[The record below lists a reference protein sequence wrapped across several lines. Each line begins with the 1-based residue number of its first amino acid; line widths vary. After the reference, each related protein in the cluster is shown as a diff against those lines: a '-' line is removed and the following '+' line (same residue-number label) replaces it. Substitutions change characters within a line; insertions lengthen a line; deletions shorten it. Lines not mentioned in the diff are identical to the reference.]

1 MRITV
6 VTLGLAATLFVL
18 IWTLS
23 REQPATALNEEAHAQ
38 SRIGGVA
45 VEAAAAGGRRTVV
58 EDQAADDP
66 REGLVPLT
74 DLGLI
79 RQALRV
85 ARATRT
91 NDGMRIS
98 EATIPLIYEHGNL
111 LRAMEIVRAGRL
123 PDVVAAYCRAQPA
136 EVRPGLATT
145 VWDAEIGVA
154 FSVFYAVVKHNN
166 AYTPPVLFQGAPVDG
181 FSFTVEALR
190 LIPSFG
196 ETARER
202 LLTLL
207 ASAVSDDGEAWV
219 GPAYFRAV
227 LALREA
233 APEHAEVYAVLL
245 EKMGLSMN
253 MEQALMEL
261 SPMLEDP
268 TDPGFASAL
277 RGLLA
282 HEPLRGLA
290 VAAAR
295 EGFDSAPDST
305 RRLLALTIAS
315 HSEPQDAVDF
325 LTDRDDP
332 LLLGAFRKIGAR
344 EGGQEALFV
353 KYQDLLQADV
363 DPDAR
368 ALLLGGMTDGDEIR
382 TLDYVLAT
390 DPSAAVRTTAV
401 MSLVRAQGDQVSPS
415 AMEALERGLRGFRNP
430 QEGLEPHGA
439 VACLGNI
446 LTTSRDEQTRGRATR
461 LLIEVA
467 GGAEYEGPV
476 RRGALEN
483 LKRHASIGSVEI
495 EALRASL
502 P

>member
-1 MRITV
+1 MRITA
-6 VTLGLAATLFVL
+6 VTIGLAAALFVL
-18 IWTLS
+18 IWTLR
-23 REQPATALNEEAHAQ
+23 RELPAAVLNEEAHA
-38 SRIGGVA
+38 RPRTEGVA
-45 VEAAAAGGRRTVV
+45 VAAARAAERRTVV
-58 EDQAADDP
+58 EDQAAEDP

-85 ARATRT
+85 SQATRT

-98 EATIPLIYEHGNL
+98 EAAVPLIYEHGNL
-111 LRAMEIVRAGRL
+111 LRAMEIVRSGRL
-123 PDVVAAYCRAQPA
+123 PDVVAAYCRAQLP

-145 VWDAEIGVA
+145 VWDAEIGLA
-154 FSVFYAVVKHNN
+154 FTLFYAVVKHNN

-196 ETARER
+196 KAARER
-202 LLTLL
+202 LLALL
-207 ASAVSDDGEAWV
+207 AGAVSDGGEAWV

-227 LALREA
+227 LALRDA

-253 MEQALMEL
+253 MEQALLEL

-268 TDPGFASAL
+268 TDPAFASAL

-295 EGFDSAPDST
+295 EGFDRASAST
-305 RRLLALTIAS
+305 QRLLALTIAA
-315 HSEPQDAVDF
+315 HSEPVDAVEF
-325 LTDRDDP
+325 LTERGDP
-332 LLLGAFRKIGAR
+332 LLLGAFRRIGER
-344 EGGQEALFV
+344 EGGQAALFG
-353 KYQDLLQADV
+353 KYQDLLQENA
-363 DPDAR
+363 DPDAL
-368 ALLLGGMTDGDEIR
+368 ALLLGGMTDGDEVR

-401 MSLVRAQGDQVSPS
+401 MTLVRVQGDQVSPS
-415 AMEALERGLRGFRNP
+415 AMEALERGLRGFRHP
-430 QEGLEPHGA
+430 QEGLEPQGA

-483 LKRHASIGSVEI
+483 LKRHASLGSVEI